1 MGIWKPFS
9 ILLLSL
15 TLFAVPS
22 NAGNTRPVLANVQSS
37 HFFSQKFHFAGK
49 PLKAIPL
56 STDIEYSLPDF
67 FSFEIEELLV
77 TKMYKIKKKYKRVV
91 PGSSMLRQP
100 VREVDIIPLNIYIK
114 ETYSKPFFVSPL
126 HRFLFR
132 LTPF

>member
-1 MGIWKPFS
+1 M
-9 ILLLSL
+9 LLSL
-15 TLFAVPS
+15 TLFAMPS
-22 NAGNTRPVLANVQSS
+22 NAGNANPVLANVQPS
-37 HFFSQKFHFAGK
+37 HFFSPKFHFAGK
-49 PLKAIPL
+49 PLKAL
-56 STDIEYSLPDF
+56 HFSTNIEYSLPDHL
-67 FSFEIEELLV
+67 SFEIDELLV

-100 VREVDIIPLNIYIK
+100 VRDVDILPVNIYIK